1 MLQRE
6 IENLKREII
15 ERKEALVRAEEYKTA
30 IERLDLTQSEI
41 DCMESYYFY
50 TDLTPYEAFVMMR
63 EAEKEHSS
71 LMY

>member
-15 ERKEALVRAEEYKTA
+15 ERKKALVRAEEYKAT

-41 DCMESYYFY
+41 DCMESYYIH
-50 TDLTPYEAFVMMR
+50 TDLTPFEAFVAMR
-63 EAEKEHSS
+63 EEERR
-71 LMY
+71 